1 MGLPVTKTIL
11 TYLAILLNLNL
22 NLELTNQKEHY
33 NVGYKKGTTA
43 ILKGGE
49 RESPHITQS
58 HRHGYAGHEKLQ
70 TIGPIGA

>member
-1 MGLPVTKTIL
+1 MGLPIKKKIL
-11 TYLAILLNLNL
+11 TYLAILHNL

-33 NVGYKKGTTA
+33 NVGYKKGTTT
-43 ILKGGE
+43 ILEGGE

-58 HRHGYAGHEKLQ
+58 HRYGYAGHEKLQ

>member
-1 MGLPVTKTIL
+1 MGLPIKKKIL
-11 TYLAILLNLNL
+11 AYLAILHNL

-58 HRHGYAGHEKLQ
+58 HRNGYAGHEKLQ

>member
-1 MGLPVTKTIL
+1 MGFPVKNNNNF
-11 TYLAILLNLNL
+11 YLAILLNL

-43 ILKGGE
+43 ILEGGE

>member
-1 MGLPVTKTIL
+1 MGLPVKNNTNL
-11 TYLAILLNLNL
+11 YLAILLNL

-43 ILKGGE
+43 ILEGGE